1 MLMMIAIPLLSALA
15 SLNSDEAIT
24 ATVAETPRPR
34 VILYVNRSRNLPA
47 YVDYEDEEL
56 IQVES
61 ASGDFECWTKSEL
74 LGIIR
79 LHELSEPHMGS
90 VVLWNKRRQQ
100 GMILNDGF
108 EGVDLEV
115 NGVPM
120 TLERSRVSHVIL
132 DPPLDEQ
139 YLNRRLA
146 LDPND
151 VVAHLALCQW
161 LIDTKQYDHAE
172 AELQQIRAQ
181 HNDPESHR
189 LLRIVQAQL
198 ALHAS
203 NLPEAGSTE
212 TSNAKPDSAASAANI
227 PRLLS
232 DEEVNLIRVYE
243 IDLQNPPRLLFPR
256 DAIDALILQHGDS
269 RLIPDTE
276 IEQAKLYKAEPIELV
291 RLLFRLRARELY
303 PQINVLSEPTALQLF
318 RERVHDTWLM
328 NNCST
333 SRCHG
338 GDSSGRLRLLRR
350 GADPTRTRYT
360 NLLVLDR
367 FRTTDGAPI
376 LDWELPDESLL
387 IHYGLPRNE
396 TRTPHPDVPG
406 WEPLFSGSR
415 RDLKNGAILWMESM
429 MKMPR
434 PQYPIDPLTSEEDR
448 ESR

>member
-15 SLNSDEAIT
+15 GLNSDETTT
-24 ATVAETPRPR
+24 AAVAETPRPR

-47 YVDYEDEEL
+47 HVDYEDEEV

-61 ASGDFECWTKSEL
+61 TSGDFECWIKSEL

-90 VVLWNKRRQQ
+90 VVLWNKRQQQ
-100 GMILNDGF
+100 GMIFSDGF
-108 EGVDLEV
+108 EGVELEV

-120 TLERSRVSHVIL
+120 TLDRSRVSHVIL
-132 DPPLDEQ
+132 EPPIDEQ

-146 LDPND
+146 LDSND
-151 VVAHLALCQW
+151 IVSHLALCQW

-172 AELQQIRAQ
+172 AELQQVRAQ

-198 ALHAS
+198 ELHSSTLQETTPAETGNDES
-203 NLPEAGSTE
+203 DPTSEA
-212 TSNAKPDSAASAANI
+212 

-232 DEEVNLIRVYE
+232 ADEVNLIRVYE
-243 IDLQNPPRLLFPR
+243 IDLQDPPRMLFPR
-256 DAIDALILQHGDS
+256 DAIDALIQQHGDS

-276 IEQAKLYKAEPIELV
+276 IEQSKLYKAEPLELV

-303 PQINVLSEPTALQLF
+303 PRINVLSEPTALQLF

-338 GDSSGRLRLLRR
+338 GNNSGRLRLLRR

-367 FRTTDGAPI
+367 FRTADGAPI

-387 IHYGLPRNE
+387 IQYGMPRNE

-429 MKMPR
+429 MRMPR
-434 PQYPIDPLTSEEDR
+434 PQYPIDALTSDEDR